1 MSQMAILVPS
11 NLLACQKDSLHLLS
25 LQILAIHL
33 HWLDLLTHSKRSRP
47 AIARCH
53 IGEIVT
59 RAPLQI
65 RIARQQS
72 LFLPTVELKLK
83 LTLDHNAAVQAHR
96 AVHRRHGPGLQR
108 HQPYGCPARRNDARQ
123 ALDVLVVLSKV
134 SVGSQLGRELARD
147 VDRGDGSKGRV
158 YGRCFG
164 GIGGGEDVGVVYRD
178 VPSGWRTGNGS
189 RRRHGS
195 CYGANRQIRKQT
207 RSGGV

>member
-1 MSQMAILVPS
+1 
-11 NLLACQKDSLHLLS
+11 LHLLF

-33 HWLDLLTHSKRSRP
+33 HWLDLLTHSKRSHL
-47 AIARCH
+47 AIVRCY

-72 LFLPTVELKLK
+72 LLLHTVELKLK
-83 LTLDHNAAVQAHR
+83 LTFDHDAAVQAHR
-96 AVHRRHGPGLQR
+96 AAHRRHGPGFQR
-108 HQPYGCPARRNDARQ
+108 HQPYGHPARRNDARR

-134 SVGSQLGRELARD
+134 SVGSQLSRELARD

-164 GIGGGEDVGVVYRD
+164 GIGGGEDGFAVGVVCRD
-178 VPSGWRTGNGS
+178 VTSGWRTGSGS
-189 RRRHGS
+189 RRRQGS
-195 CYGANRQIRKQT
+195 CCGANRQIRKQR
-207 RSGGV
+207 RSWGV